1 MFFLAPFIKI
11 PKTSQPEMSG
21 ISPINVRDP
30 RSQRCP
36 VLNLFHCELQSYL
49 VRSLGQIY
57 MLVWE
62 ELSNSSSDSTV
73 EVFLLIIRICMS
85 CPALHQ
91 GQPHACPVFQAYG
104 FSFHPQIPLELP
116 LFMQGS
122 DFGIYRR
129 HQPWCKVPGIYCY
142 HAEFL
147 SILVDCAGFGLRNP
161 QKHPCLA
168 WTHRKV

>member
-1 MFFLAPFIKI
+1 
-11 PKTSQPEMSG
+11 
-21 ISPINVRDP
+21 
-30 RSQRCP
+30 
-36 VLNLFHCELQSYL
+36 
-49 VRSLGQIY
+49 
-57 MLVWE
+57 
-62 ELSNSSSDSTV
+62 
-73 EVFLLIIRICMS
+73 MS

-147 SILVDCAGFGLRNP
+147 SILVDCAGFALESP
-161 QKHPCLA
+161 QQHPCLA
-168 WTHRKV
+168 WTHRKVWPCGPPSWGYKMIYFCCGNNISLFTKCVPPIIENLQLVRQTHFCADGRHHGDLQWQAVCPAINGNVKTH